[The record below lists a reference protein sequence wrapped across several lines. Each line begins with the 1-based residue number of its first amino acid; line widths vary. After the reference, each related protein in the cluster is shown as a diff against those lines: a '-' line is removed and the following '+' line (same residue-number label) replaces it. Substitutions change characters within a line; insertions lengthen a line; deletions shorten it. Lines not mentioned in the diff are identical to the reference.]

1 MNIINVN
8 KLNFKYDNNL
18 VLNNVN
24 FTLPEGSRLLLV
36 GSNGSGKTTLL
47 KILAGKHLL
56 SDQNSVVIFD
66 EPTYSTKLNYE
77 RQLID
82 LNWGLRT
89 IAFAGNNIPYVAD
102 IKVKNMMSD
111 LQKKYPER
119 KQVLLHLLEIDL
131 EWRMHQ
137 LSDGQRR
144 RVQIFIGLLRPVKL
158 ILLDEITNVLDI
170 TCRERLLTWLLNE
183 SITNKVTIVYSTHIF
198 DGLNNWYTDI
208 LCLKNNNTESSVHY
222 FGKLKENIYEN
233 VKEWLELD
241 IKQNIVTSK
250 NKLETST
257 ISGGGFAPGRF
268 YNYW

>member
-1 MNIINVN
+1 MNINN
-8 KLNFKYDNNL
+8 LNFSYNNEL
-18 VLNNVN
+18 VLNNIN
-24 FTLPEGSRLLLV
+24 FTLVEGARLLLV

-47 KILAGKHLL
+47 KILGGKHLL
-56 SDQNSVVIFD
+56 NDQNSVIIFN

-89 IAFAGNNIPYVAD
+89 VAFAGNNIPYVAD
-102 IKVKNMMSD
+102 IKVKNMMSE

-119 KQVLLHLLEIDL
+119 KQVLLNLLEIDL
-131 EWRMHQ
+131 EWGMHQ
-137 LSDGQRR
+137 LSDGERR
-144 RVQIFIGLLRPVKL
+144 RVQIFIALLRPVKL

-183 SITNKVTIVYSTHIF
+183 SINNNVTIIYSTHIF
-198 DGLNNWYTDI
+198 DGLDGWYTDI
-208 LCLKNNNTESSVHY
+208 LCLRNNNKESSVHY
-222 FGKLKENIYEN
+222 FGKIKEKLYDT
-233 VKEWLELD
+233 VKQWLELD
-241 IKQNIVTSK
+241 IKKNIGHSK